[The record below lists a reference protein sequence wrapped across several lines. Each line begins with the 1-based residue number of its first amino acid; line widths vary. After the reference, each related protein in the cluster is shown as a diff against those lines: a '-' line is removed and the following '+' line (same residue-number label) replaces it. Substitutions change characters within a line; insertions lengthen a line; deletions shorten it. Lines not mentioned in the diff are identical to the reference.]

1 MQGFGNPGRLP
12 GACFVV
18 KRTTMDS
25 RVRISAW
32 MLLLLT
38 SFHPKVGSST
48 DFYETDS
55 TASCV
60 DLLQVGLQMRG
71 HLAASRSG
79 ESFVQE
85 LENQDDASYTGTIS
99 IGGQELQA
107 ILDTGSFELVVFS
120 TRCNGCGAAG
130 ESGFNQTSSQTFR
143 AGNLMQQL
151 SYGSG
156 DTLCRDAVDKLQ
168 IGPLSV
174 EKQPMWLVMEAN
186 MGILGSAEFQAILG
200 LGPPTAVKE
209 QAKMDR
215 EQLEKL
221 EEKLQGWGAVL
232 PARLQNRIEAK
243 MAADTVLENLDDSVP
258 ANLQMR
264 YMSVCIGA
272 AEGSKGYMIWND
284 LPPATRPEPFR
295 RLSVVGSVT
304 WGLSLKNV
312 RLVQKDGSSHTVG
325 CREGCGA
332 ILDTGTSLIS
342 GPTAALTAMGGL
354 LEAIGADC
362 AKEETLPDLEFDLG
376 GQTIVLSPDA
386 YIGLVTGIMP
396 APWRLLF
403 KQKPFIKVH
412 QCELL
417 MMDTGQSRSD
427 AGELW
432 IIGLPFFRK
441 YYTTFDFG
449 EQSNDKVSDIW
460 IRESDSDCK
469 PAAANSSKLKVSAK
483 NHSKLSE
490 FNVSLRQVDQSKLR
504 LPPWMANRSDV
515 VLKL

>member
-1 MQGFGNPGRLP
+1 
-12 GACFVV
+12 
-18 KRTTMDS
+18 
-25 RVRISAW
+25 
-32 MLLLLT
+32 
-38 SFHPKVGSST
+38 
-48 DFYETDS
+48 
-55 TASCV
+55 
-60 DLLQVGLQMRG
+60 
-71 HLAASRSG
+71 
-79 ESFVQE
+79 
-85 LENQDDASYTGTIS
+85 
-99 IGGQELQA
+99 
-107 ILDTGSFELVVFS
+107 
-120 TRCNGCGAAG
+120 
-130 ESGFNQTSSQTFR
+130 
-143 AGNLMQQL
+143 
-151 SYGSG
+151 
-156 DTLCRDAVDKLQ
+156 
-168 IGPLSV
+168 
-174 EKQPMWLVMEAN
+174 
-186 MGILGSAEFQAILG
+186 
-200 LGPPTAVKE
+200 
-209 QAKMDR
+209 MDR

-272 AEGSKGYMIWND
+272 AEGSKGYMTWND
-284 LPPATRPEPFR
+284 LAPASRPEPFR

-304 WGLSLKNV
+304 WGLSLKNI

-342 GPTAALTAMGGL
+342 GPTAALTAMGGI

-417 MMDTGQSRSD
+417 MMDTGQAKSD

-460 IRESDSDCK
+460 IREADSDCK
-469 PAAANSSKLKVSAK
+469 PAAANSSKLSVSAR

-504 LPPWMANRSDV
+504 LPPWMANRSDA